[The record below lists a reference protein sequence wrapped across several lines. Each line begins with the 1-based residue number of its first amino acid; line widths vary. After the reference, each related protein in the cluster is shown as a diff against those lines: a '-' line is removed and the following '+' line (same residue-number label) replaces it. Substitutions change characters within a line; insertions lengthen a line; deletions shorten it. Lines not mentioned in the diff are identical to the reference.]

1 MCNSP
6 LNKLK
11 SGIRNGN
18 EIIVNIASNVISY
31 SDDETNFP
39 HIILSTD
46 TKVLRIRKAFANGS
60 SANIRTLE
68 IHLLKMLQLG
78 RCIPLVFNKFF
89 RAALGLAAKV
99 WKSMNLSLGK
109 NISKTHLDEG
119 YNFIQSRYAVV

>member
-1 MCNSP
+1 MTQYNTINLKLCNSP

-18 EIIVNIASNVISY
+18 EIIVNIPSNVISY

-39 HIILSTD
+39 DIILSTD

-99 WKSMNLSLGK
+99 WKSMNFSLGK
-109 NISKTHLDEG
+109 NI
-119 YNFIQSRYAVV
+119 